1 MGKNIDICH
10 CNFCEKATKVD
21 VLFEYIV
28 PREESLDYDLLNDVY
43 CLVKCKDCKAVF
55 IKRIMDD
62 ISMDTVERIE
72 TIIPPQ
78 KIVYDKFSN
87 YFLYP
92 DRKSVV

>member
-43 CLVKCKDCKAVF
+43 
-55 IKRIMDD
+55 
-62 ISMDTVERIE
+62 
-72 TIIPPQ
+72 
-78 KIVYDKFSN
+78 
-87 YFLYP
+87 
-92 DRKSVV
+92 

>member
-55 IKRIMDD
+55 KIGRA
-62 ISMDTVERIE
+62 SCRERVF
-72 TIIPPQ
+72 TG
-78 KIVYDKFSN
+78 V
-87 YFLYP
+87 
-92 DRKSVV
+92 